1 MAPGAM
7 SVSIRKLSIFVLA
20 IALFLQSSCANEEN
34 DLWLL
39 ISSYEDFGITPN
51 DLATFLIAHG
61 YNARL
66 IKSYVTVKFSGGKE
80 VYLTP
85 NGASPRLADLWM
97 TAPEKSIGPVRVS
110 FDESIK
116 KDVTYAMSSNPVF
129 VKSIS
134 RSVLFPL
141 SPLGM
146 CYEGSKQ
153 MGIIY
158 TGLGHNIMYMF
169 NPNNTGHEWVLVEDG
184 STNTWLAV
192 DSYYGVMTTGD
203 YYTAPYSFQQFDLL
217 DLVNPQWRIG

>member
-51 DLATFLIAHG
+51 DLATFLTAHG

-169 NPNNTGHEWVLVEDG
+169 NPNNTGHEWVLVEDS

>member
-51 DLATFLIAHG
+51 DLATFLTAHG

-169 NPNNTGHEWVLVEDG
+169 NPNNTGHEWVLVEVG
-184 STNTWLAV
+184 STNTWMAV